1 MIFLNNI
8 FCLKIYYN
16 FLIFNIKIIEKTLKI
31 TLINFFQIKHVKK
44 TKTTIILSTGVY
56 LKV

>member
-1 MIFLNNI
+1 MISLNNI

-31 TLINFFQIKHVKK
+31 TLINFFSNR
-44 TKTTIILSTGVY
+44 TR
-56 LKV
+56 